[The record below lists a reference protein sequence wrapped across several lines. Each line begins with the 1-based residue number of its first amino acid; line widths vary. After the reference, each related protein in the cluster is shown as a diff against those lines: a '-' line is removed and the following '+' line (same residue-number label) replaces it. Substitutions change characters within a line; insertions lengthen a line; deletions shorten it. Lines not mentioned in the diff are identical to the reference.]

1 MFHQPN
7 RATLGLNTMNKK
19 VNISF
24 VKSIT
29 LSIVLTCTAG
39 SSILFADDTEV
50 FFGAQ
55 TTQST
60 SYPNVLFVFDTS
72 GSMGSKD
79 NTGISRI
86 DRMKTAV
93 ESILD
98 TATNINVGMMRFN
111 GTYGGSAVVY
121 PVTYIDKELCPNGVC
136 VGADPSVQLEVR
148 VNSSDGD
155 ATETV
160 SGLTVVTDDSVLKMF
175 ETENAVSN
183 EIKSYKLVNN
193 QGDVEHSSIYSGS
206 SGYID
211 YSVDMDAFYDTYS
224 GWSSIYKAG
233 NYGLHFP
240 NIDIDPGVTITS
252 AKIIQEGITS
262 GKGIVGANIFAHD
275 AVDSPSFLNS
285 SGRRL
290 NDRVRTS
297 EVVNWPSIPFTSYNG
312 QAIETP
318 DISSLIDSRVNS
330 SGWVSGNNISI
341 IFEPDPTVSTPDSD
355 HYRQFKSYNGGSRK
369 TELKIGYQTGSGLQK
384 VGMRF
389 DDLRIPQGA
398 TITSASVEFVSHD
411 TNSSPTSANIVGH
424 DADDSPVFTTSNG
437 NISARSTTSANVSW
451 TPSNWNVNSIQSI
464 GEKYQTTDI
473 STIVQEI
480 VDRSGWCG
488 GNALS
493 VILEGTGLREAVSFD
508 QTAKQAP
515 LLKVSYDATSIS
527 STGGC
532 TVADMQAS
540 IATGSDD
547 TEENLSSGSI
557 TTTSSDLE
565 MPYDGSNKQLVG
577 LRFRGLLIP
586 RNATITSAKL
596 TFEVDESASG
606 SSSMYIQA
614 DANPAPAILSSN
626 RYNLSS
632 RSKTVETVNWNSV
645 ASPAVNEKISTPDV
659 SPIVQELVNKTG
671 WSSGNDMV
679 FLFSRKSGNGRR
691 TYESYNGEAVA
702 APSLTVSYR
711 VTGAAASSGSAQ
723 ITYQTTREKLKTQL
737 DDMMV
742 TGGTPIVSSLY
753 EAAQYYKNGPV
764 QYGKERGVYSTNRYH
779 RVSHPLSYTGGSLV
793 TPNNCDND
801 TDPNNNNCKYEEITG
816 SSQYITPINDSCQS
830 NHIVLLSDGSPTGEP
845 NIVTTRVE
853 SLIGSSCA
861 STSSS
866 KRCGVELLSYLKG
879 NDQST
884 SVAGMQDIT
893 TYTIGFNFTSQWMKD
908 LAQAGGGSFYEAS
921 SSSSLVDAFNK
932 ILGEI
937 LKVDTSFVSPG
948 ATVNQFNRLTHRNDI
963 YFSLFKPSEKPTWAG
978 NLKQYRLAGD
988 PAQIVDANGDPAVD
1002 SESGYFKDTAQ
1013 SIWSDVVDGS
1023 TVSLGGAANEITL
1036 SNRNVYTY
1044 TGGQTDLTH
1053 SNNRFHETNNS
1064 LTKEMLNISGQTDSY
1079 KDELVKW
1086 ARGVD
1091 VKDENGD
1098 NNTGDVRKHMGD
1110 PMHSRPLI
1118 INYSDTDSVIF
1129 IATNEGFL
1137 HVIDSDDGSD
1147 IYSFIPN
1154 ELLPNLNTFYTN
1166 STAVDHPYGL
1176 DGDLTTWFDE
1186 TNNKRYLYIGMRRGG
1201 NKYYALDITQRE
1213 KPQLEWII
1221 DGDSNSDF
1229 TQLGQTWSKPFPT
1242 KIKVAGVERKVLI
1255 FAGGYDTNQDSATT
1269 IQADSSG
1276 NALYIV
1282 DAKTGA
1288 LVWSGGNT
1296 GSGATK
1302 TFSGM
1307 DYSIPSDISLVDIN
1321 SDGYTDQLY
1330 VGDMGGQVW
1339 RFDLD
1344 ATASN
1349 ASELVKGGIMAS
1361 LSDTGT
1367 SNARRFFF
1375 QPDVAILN
1383 DLGESALAISIGS
1396 GWRSHPLDTVVE
1408 DRFYMFRSEDIYT
1421 APAGYGIQR
1430 GNSSIYRPI
1439 EEDDLINVTNTLNAD
1454 MSTGHGWML
1463 EMESTGEKV
1472 LAKSITIN
1480 NQVLFTT
1487 YRPEEAATACSAALG
1502 GGALYAVN
1510 LRDGGPT
1517 SNLDEQGTDENLTKT
1532 DRVTALT
1539 HGGIPP
1545 EAIVLFPTDAT
1556 NSAAIEPIILVA
1568 TEQVDGLDL
1577 GLGTQRTFWQTP
1589 E

>member
-1 MFHQPN
+1 MN
-7 RATLGLNTMNKK
+7 TKLNFSYIKPMALT
-19 VNISF
+19 VA
-24 VKSIT
+24 
-29 LSIVLTCTAG
+29 LTCMAG
-39 SSILFADDTEV
+39 SNILFADDTEV

-72 GSMGSKD
+72 GSMGSYD
-79 NTGISRI
+79 GTGQSRI
-86 DRMKTAV
+86 DRMKSAV

-111 GTYGGSAVVY
+111 GYNGGSSVIY
-121 PVTYIDKELCPNGVC
+121 PVTYIDKELCPNGTC

-160 SGLTVVTDDSVLKMF
+160 SGLTVVTDDPVLQMF
-175 ETENAVSN
+175 ETDNAFTIES
-183 EIKSYKLVNN
+183 KSYKLANGR
-193 QGDVEHSSIYSGS
+193 GDVEHSTVYNGYNS
-206 SGYID
+206 YID
-211 YSVDMDAFYDTYS
+211 GSVDMDVFYDTYS
-224 GWSSIYKAG
+224 GWASQYKVG

-240 NIDIDPGVTITS
+240 NIDIEPGSTITS
-252 AKIIQEGITS
+252 AKIIQEANAS

-275 AVDSPSFLNS
+275 AVDSPSFNNS
-285 SGRRL
+285 NGRRL

-297 EVVNWPSIPFTSYNG
+297 EVVNWPSIPFANNG
-312 QAIETP
+312 QAIDTP
-318 DISSLIDSRVNS
+318 DISSLIDSRVNA
-330 SGWVSGNNISI
+330 SGWLSGNNISI
-341 IFEPDPTVSTPDSD
+341 IFEPDLTVSTPDSD
-355 HYRQFKSYNGGSRK
+355 HYRQFRSHNGGSRM
-369 TELKIGYQTGSGLQK
+369 TELKIDYQTAHGLQK
-384 VGMRF
+384 VGVRF
-389 DDLRIPQGA
+389 DNLRIPQGV
-398 TITSASVEFVSHD
+398 TITSASLEFVSHD
-411 TNSSPTSANIVGH
+411 SNSSPTSATIVGH
-424 DADDSPVFTTSNG
+424 DSDDSPVFTTSNG
-437 NISARSTTSANVSW
+437 NISSRSTTSASVSW
-451 TPSNWNVNSIQSI
+451 TPSNWDLNSVQSL
-464 GEKYQTTDI
+464 GEKYQTNDI
-473 STIVQEI
+473 STIVQEV

-493 VILEGTGLREAVSFD
+493 IILEGTGLREAVSFD
-508 QTAKQAP
+508 QIAKQAP
-515 LLKVSYDATSIS
+515 LLKVSYDATTIS
-527 STGGC
+527 SSGGC
-532 TVADMQAS
+532 TVADAQSA

-557 TTTSSDLE
+557 NTTSTDVE
-565 MPYDGSNKQLVG
+565 MPYDGSNNQLVG

-586 RNATITSAKL
+586 RNATVTSAKL
-596 TFEVDESASG
+596 TFEVDENASG

-614 DANPAPAILSSN
+614 DANPTPSVLSSN

-632 RSKTVETVNWNSV
+632 RSRTSARVNWNNV
-645 ASPAVNEKISTPDV
+645 ASLPVNEKISTPDV
-659 SPIVQELVNKTG
+659 SPIVQEIINKSA

-702 APSLTVSYR
+702 APSLKISYR
-711 VTGAAASSGSAQ
+711 VTGTAASSGSAQ

-737 DDMMV
+737 DDMMIR
-742 TGGTPIVSSLY
+742 GGTPIVSSLY
-753 EAAQYYKNGPV
+753 EAAQYYKGGPIK
-764 QYGKERGVYSTNRYH
+764 YGADRGRENKHRYN
-779 RVSHPLSYTGGSLV
+779 RVSHPLSYTGGSV
-793 TPNNCDND
+793 TTPNGCDND
-801 TDPNNNNCKYEEITG
+801 TDPNNSKCTNEKITG
-816 SSQYITPINDSCQS
+816 SAQYITPINDSCQS
-830 NHIVLLSDGSPTGEP
+830 NHIVLLSDGAPSGEKNEVRTG
-845 NIVTTRVE
+845 IE
-853 SLIGSSCA
+853 SLIGSNCA
-861 STSSS
+861 SITSSQ
-866 KRCGVELLSYLKG
+866 RCGVELLSYLKD

-884 SVAGMQDIT
+884 SIAGTQDIT

-963 YFSLFKPSEKPTWAG
+963 YFSLFKPSEKPTWEG

-988 PAQIVDANGDPAVD
+988 PAQIVDANGVPAVD
-1002 SESGYFKDTAQ
+1002 EESGYFKDGAQ
-1013 SIWSDVVDGS
+1013 SIWSDGVDGS

-1044 TGGQTDLTH
+1044 TGGQLDLTH
-1053 SNNRFHETNNS
+1053 STNRFHETNNS
-1064 LTKEMLNISGQTDSY
+1064 LTKDMLNVSGQTNSY
-1079 KDELVKW
+1079 VNGLVKW

-1098 NNTGDVRKHMGD
+1098 SSTSDVRKHMGD

-1129 IATNEGFL
+1129 VATNEGFL
-1137 HVIDSDDGSD
+1137 HAIDSVDGSE
-1147 IYSFIPN
+1147 IYSFIPK
-1154 ELLPNLNTFYTN
+1154 ELLPNLDTLYTN

-1176 DGDLTTWFDE
+1176 DGDITTWFDE
-1186 TNNKRYLYIGMRRGG
+1186 IDNKRYLYIGMRRGG
-1201 NKYYALDITQRE
+1201 NKYYALDITQKE
-1213 KPQLEWII
+1213 SPKLEWII
-1221 DGDSNSDF
+1221 DGETGADF
-1229 TQLGQTWSKPFPT
+1229 SHLGQTWSKPFPT
-1242 KIKVAGVERKVLI
+1242 KIKIAGYERKVLI

-1276 NALYIV
+1276 NAIYIV

-1288 LVWSGGNT
+1288 MLWSAGGT

-1302 TFSGM
+1302 TFSDM
-1307 DYSIPSDISLVDIN
+1307 NYSIPSDISLVDIN
-1321 SDGYTDQLY
+1321 SDGFTDQLY

-1344 ATASN
+1344 PTSSN
-1349 ASELVKGGIMAS
+1349 ASGLIKGGVMAN

-1367 SNARRFFF
+1367 NNARRFFF

-1383 DLGESALAISIGS
+1383 DLGKSSLAISIGS
-1396 GWRSHPLDTVVE
+1396 GWRSHPLDTVIE
-1408 DRFYMFRSEDIYT
+1408 DRFYMFRSEDMYS

-1430 GNSSIYRPI
+1430 GNSSTYHPI
-1439 EEDDLINVTNTLNAD
+1439 TESDLVNVTNTLNAD

-1502 GGALYAVN
+1502 GGALYVVN
-1510 LRDGGPT
+1510 LRDGGPS

-1556 NSAAIEPIILVA
+1556 NSAAIDPIILVA
-1568 TEQVDGLDL
+1568 TEQVNGLDL